1 MMVNDFWG
9 FSIDWLE
16 NLVLISDGVFFFV
29 VDQLC
34 GYFSYLAE
42 FGLYEV
48 AVMMGCLGF

>member
-1 MMVNDFWG
+1 MG
-9 FSIDWLE
+9 Y
-16 NLVLISDGVFFFV
+16 FFL

-42 FGLYEV
+42 FGFFEV